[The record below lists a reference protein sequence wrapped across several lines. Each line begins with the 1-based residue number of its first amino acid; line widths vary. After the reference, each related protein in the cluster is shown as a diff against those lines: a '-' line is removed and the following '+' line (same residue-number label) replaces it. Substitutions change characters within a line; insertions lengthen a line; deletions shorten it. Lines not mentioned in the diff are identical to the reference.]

1 MSSLPYLGFLPP
13 PPRIARKFTLKASC
27 LRAAPMWQQDRNTA
41 DLWASRASS
50 SLLISTSVFPSKQ
63 PDFPSSSLQES
74 EGNSSNCRE
83 HLLGLGKDRLPS
95 CSQEGF
101 VFVFFFNARLETSG
115 EGTGII
121 ALLTPWYLIS
131 NFALNSSLRQL
142 PSLLSSPSF
151 SAENW
156 SHCSCPHEKAQA
168 QTFQLASAQE

>member
-1 MSSLPYLGFLPP
+1 MSSLPCLDFLF
-13 PPRIARKFTLKASC
+13 RIAQKFTLKASC
-27 LRAAPMWQQDRNTA
+27 LRAAPMWQQDKNTA

-83 HLLGLGKDRLPS
+83 LLLGLGKDGLPS

-101 VFVFFFNARLETSG
+101 VWFFFFFNARLEKSG
-115 EGTGII
+115 EGTEII
-121 ALLTPWYLIS
+121 AVLTPWYLIS

-142 PSLLSSPSF
+142 PSLFSSPSI